1 MGSAN
6 DAKQRDPPRD
16 EVRRESER
24 MSSPR
29 PQIAKQN
36 RTRRRA
42 RTGKGFLE
50 TAIYKFEKNKSFAVS
65 KKPFWWGVGELYSVL
80 PPDEDAIWQ
89 SEVRLKWSREGCR
102 RTHHPTCL

>member
-1 MGSAN
+1 MLRVDKWQTKIFPCHQLVEDLLTDEDMLESLCLRFSNGPAN

-16 EVRRESER
+16 AVRREGER

-42 RTGKGFLE
+42 RT
-50 TAIYKFEKNKSFAVS
+50 
-65 KKPFWWGVGELYSVL
+65 
-80 PPDEDAIWQ
+80 
-89 SEVRLKWSREGCR
+89 
-102 RTHHPTCL
+102 

>member
-1 MGSAN
+1 
-6 DAKQRDPPRD
+6 
-16 EVRRESER
+16 

-65 KKPFWWGVGELYSVL
+65 KKPFLVGRGELYSVL

-89 SEVRLKWSREGCR
+89 SEVRLKVVAGGVPKDTPSDMYLEASFKF
-102 RTHHPTCL
+102 